1 MKATLLLENLSE
13 ILSVKGPKDIDIK
26 SIAYDSRKVEKGS
39 LFVAIPGFKLDGH
52 DFIGE
57 AIEKGA
63 VAVIGEKDVDLKD
76 DVLYVRVKDS
86 RKALSEASSTFFG
99 RPSEKMK
106 VIGVT
111 GTNGKT
117 TTTYLIKAILDE
129 AGFPTGVI
137 GTVGI
142 RMKDRLLPSERTTP
156 ESLELNRIFAEMQRE
171 GVEYVSM
178 EVSSHSLKLHR
189 VDSVRFEVG
198 VFTNLT
204 QDHLDFHENF
214 EDYYSSKKKLFYL
227 SRKAAINADDPSGR
241 RLCRELD
248 IPLLTYGIEEKADV
262 KAENVKIDS
271 NGVSFDVVYNGERKT
286 VVYRVPGRFSVYN
299 SLAAITAGLLLG
311 IDLDTMAKALEKVK
325 GVPGRFEPVD
335 EGQDFTVIVDY
346 AHTPDGLEN
355 VLNTIKSFAKGK
367 IITVFGAGG
376 DRDRTKR
383 PLMGKV
389 VARYSDY
396 FIITSDNPRS
406 EDPEAI
412 IRDIEEGL
420 DETSKYE
427 KIVDRRAA
435 IERAIEMASAGDV
448 VLIAGKGHE
457 NYQIVKDKVLP
468 FDDREVA
475 REFLREKGRM
485 R

>member
-1 MKATLLLENLSE
+1 MKAIHILENLSE
-13 ILSVKGPKDIDIK
+13 ILSVKGPKDINIE

-39 LFVAIPGFKLDGH
+39 LFVAIRGFKLDGH
-52 DFIGE
+52 DFIE
-57 AIEKGA
+57 DAIKKGA
-63 VAVIGEKDVDLKD
+63 IGVIGEKEIDLPD
-76 DVLYVRVKDS
+76 GVLYLRVKNS
-86 RKALSEASSTFFG
+86 RKALSQASSIFFG
-99 RPSEKMK
+99 KPAEKLK
-106 VIGVT
+106 IVGVT

-129 AGFPTGVI
+129 AGLPTGVI
-137 GTVGI
+137 GTVGLCI
-142 RMKDRLLPSERTTP
+142 KDRVLPSERTTP
-156 ESLELNRIFAEMQRE
+156 ESLDLNRIFVEMLDE

-189 VDSVRFEVG
+189 VDDVRFEVG

-204 QDHLDFHENF
+204 QDHLDFHESF
-214 EDYYSSKKKLFYL
+214 DDYYSSKKKLFYL
-227 SRKAAINADDPSGR
+227 SRRAAINIDDPSGR

-248 IPLLTYGIEEKADV
+248 LPILTYAIEGKADV
-262 KAENVKIDS
+262 KAEDVRIDS
-271 NGVSFDVVYNGERKT
+271 SGVTFNLSFNGKQKNI
-286 VVYRVPGRFSVYN
+286 VYRVPGKFSVYN
-299 SLAAITAGLLLG
+299 SLAAISTCLFLG
-311 IDLDTMAKALEKVK
+311 IELDTIAKALEKVR

-355 VLNTIKSFAKGK
+355 VLMTIKSFAKGK

-376 DRDRTKR
+376 DRDRSKR
-383 PLMGKV
+383 PLMGRV
-389 VARYSDY
+389 VSEYSDY

-412 IRDIEEGL
+412 ISDIEKGVGEK
-420 DETSKYE
+420 DNYE

-435 IERAIEMASAGDV
+435 IKRAIEIASKGDV

-457 NYQIVKDKVLP
+457 NYQIIKDEIIP

-475 REFLREKGRM
+475 REFLKEKERI

>member
-1 MKATLLLENLSE
+1 MKAIHILENLSE
-13 ILSVKGPKDIDIK
+13 IIEVRGPKDIDIK
-26 SIAYDSRKVEKGS
+26 NIAYDSRKAEKGS
-39 LFVAIPGFKLDGH
+39 LFVAIQGFKLDGH
-52 DFIGE
+52 DFIKE
-57 AIEKGA
+57 ALEKGA
-63 VAVIGEKDVDLKD
+63 TAVIGEKEVDLPD
-76 DVLYVRVKDS
+76 GVLYARVKNS

-99 RPSEKMK
+99 RPAEKLK
-106 VIGVT
+106 IIGVT

-129 AGFPTGVI
+129 AGFPTGVV

-142 RMKDRLLPSERTTP
+142 RIKDRLLPSERTTP
-156 ESLELNRIFAEMQRE
+156 ESLELNRIFAEMLAE
-171 GVEYVSM
+171 GVRYVSM

-189 VDSVRFEVG
+189 VDDVSFEVG

-204 QDHLDFHENF
+204 QDHLDFHESF

-227 SRKAAINADDPSGR
+227 SRKAVVNADDSSGR
-241 RLCRELD
+241 RLCEELD
-248 IPLLTYGIEEKADV
+248 IPLLTYAIEAKADV
-262 KAENVKIDS
+262 KAEDVTIDS
-271 NGVSFDVVYNGERKT
+271 SGVTFNVCFDGERKKI
-286 VVYRVPGRFSVYN
+286 VYRVPGKFSVYN
-299 SLAAITAGLLLG
+299 SLAAISACLFLG
-311 IDLDTMAKALEKVK
+311 IDLDTMARALEKVR

-335 EGQDFTVIVDY
+335 EGQNFTVIVDY

-355 VLNTIKSFAKGK
+355 VLNTIKSFVKGK

-376 DRDRTKR
+376 DRDRAKR

-389 VARYSDY
+389 VSEYSDY

-412 IRDIEEGL
+412 ISDIEKGL
-420 DETSKYE
+420 NENSKYE
-427 KIVDRRAA
+427 KIVDRRTA
-435 IERAIEMASAGDV
+435 IKKAIEMASEGDV

-457 NYQIVKDKVLP
+457 NYQIIKDKVIP

-475 REFLREKGRM
+475 REFLKEKGRM